1 MSLDPAWILVSLV
14 ISGVGLGLFLYG
26 KKQTRIP
33 HLVVGILLM
42 VYTYAVSSVLWMVV
56 IGVLLLA
63 VLWLLVRLGW

>member
-1 MSLDPAWILVSLV
+1 MSFDPAWLLVSLV

-63 VLWLLVRLGW
+63 ALWLLVRLGW

>member
-1 MSLDPAWILVSLV
+1 MSLDPAWLLVSLV

-33 HLVVGILLM
+33 HLVTGIILM
-42 VYTYAVSSVLWMVV
+42 VYSYAVSSVFWMVV
-56 IGVLLLA
+56 IGVLLLG

>member
-1 MSLDPAWILVSLV
+1 VSFNPAWLLISLV

-33 HLVVGILLM
+33 HLVIGIVLM
-42 VYTYAVSSVLWMVV
+42 VYTYAVTSVFWMVL